1 MSDLGFV
8 EAFAK
13 FGAKLENPMWAVSSI
28 ASDGA
33 LVLSCWAHY
42 FKGGGAGVLR
52 YVDSLSRWNGNELGN
67 NLLRKHILKAFEENL
82 PVRMVV
88 ATTKDTEAV
97 DHGHDASKVK
107 KSFHIREDM
116 VGKVTEYDGDNFVIE
131 YHHRPL

>member
-67 NLLRKHILKAFEENL
+67 NLLRRHISNAFEEGL

-88 ATTKDTEAV
+88 ATTTDTETV
-97 DHGHDASKVK
+97 DHGQDASKIK
-107 KSFHIREDM
+107 KTFHIREDM